1 MDAVAQRA
9 PIQARPF
16 DWSAGRRQAATGAA
30 VLAVLAGLLHLYI
43 APQHL
48 SHLGHGLFLA
58 LAGAAQVTWGVAFW
72 RKPSAALLRLGVVLA
87 GTLIA
92 LWAITRVLPAP
103 FGHGGPGE
111 AEAYG
116 ILSTVAEGLTLVVLL
131 AMVLAEARSQETL
144 EQGPTL
150 RTFLGLLMVAGIS
163 ALVLYG
169 GGLATERAFPWLGD
183 TDKPSLEQ
191 LVLSPAVP
199 ALPVAPAVA
208 PSASSAPGT
217 GPALLSVQELVPLL
231 TRSGNGPAR
240 TALDAVYLPPVLA
253 QLGNVEL
260 FQGTLAQPSAIFML
274 EEADHEH
281 VVGVAREPLKPLL
294 RLDNREAVEAY
305 EITVL
310 VQSEEHRRSL
320 YLFPLPQG
328 TNPELLYQEKHTLT
342 LVVPLDSTVDSTFT
356 WQLPLELTKEAAQ
369 PTSADQATA
378 AVQPNIDQLASF
390 VEPSEFLTSPLSRGL
405 TRTSTSVNAKGEKSS
420 TVQATYAT
428 PDYWA
433 ATLPAAA
440 ESRYQPDRFIVF
452 TLSET
457 AHTSDLPAGPLTL
470 SLRLDGKE
478 YQADLVEQVVGS
490 PHHRYSL
497 VRFPVEPPSNLRHHF
512 LELRLPGSKSLE
524 WHFPL
529 SYAGARAG
537 SGATL
542 GWGAVL
548 ALMGGLVAAMWPCL
562 FQLTAF
568 FIPAMAGISM
578 QEASRQVAA
587 VRRFQAVRAAFFFV
601 LGFTVVY
608 TVAGAL
614 IGFTAERLVNNPS
627 FASWQRYIGIG
638 AGIIIIGLALRTA
651 AKVRA
656 PLVCKMPILSKM
668 AHSQKAANPLEM
680 MVAGLAYA
688 AGCMTCFGVAV
699 VLAMT
704 VYVGLSGS
712 AFVGA
717 FTLFLFS
724 LGMGI
729 PLIIAASAMAKILPL
744 LTRLEKVIPWM
755 GLASSLL
762 MVGFAVLLITGN
774 YMVLTNWIYRLL
786 P

>member
-1 MDAVAQRA
+1 MDAVARGA
-9 PIQARPF
+9 TIQARPF
-16 DWSAGRRQAATGAA
+16 DWSSGRRRTVTGAA
-30 VLAVLAGLLHLYI
+30 LLALFAGLLHLLL
-43 APQHL
+43 APQHID
-48 SHLGHGLFLA
+48 HLGHGLFLA
-58 LAGAAQVTWGVAFW
+58 LAGVAQVAWGVAFW
-72 RKPSAALLRLGVVLA
+72 RKPSSALFYGVGIVLA
-87 GTLIA
+87 GALIA
-92 LWAITRVLPAP
+92 LWAITRVVPAP

-111 AEAYG
+111 VEAYG
-116 ILSTVAEGLTLVVLL
+116 ILSTVAEGLGLAVLL
-131 AMVLAEARSQETL
+131 AMALVGERPQAT
-144 EQGPTL
+144 QGPTRRAL
-150 RTFLGLLMVAGIS
+150 PALLMVAGIS
-163 ALVLYG
+163 AFVLYG
-169 GGLATERAFPWLGD
+169 AGLAAERTFPWLGD
-183 TDKPSLEQ
+183 KDEPSLEAYG
-191 LVLSPAVP
+191 LSLAAPVVSAPGASPAV
-199 ALPVAPAVA
+199 
-208 PSASSAPGT
+208 
-217 GPALLSVQELVPLL
+217 QELLPIGVLMTTL
-231 TRSGNGPAR
+231 NRAGNGPGG
-240 TALDAVYLPPVLA
+240 TALDMMYLPPVMLA
-253 QLGNVEL
+253 QTGGEEML
-260 FQGTLAQPSAIFML
+260 QGSQAQPTAIFLM

-281 VVGVAREPLKPLL
+281 AVGIAPEPLKPLL
-294 RLDNREAVEAY
+294 RLDAREAVEAY
-305 EITVL
+305 DATVL
-310 VQSEEHRRSL
+310 LQSDIHRSTRL
-320 YLFPLPQG
+320 LFPLPQG
-328 TNPELLYQEKHTLT
+328 TDPDLLYQQGHTLT
-342 LVVPLDSTVDSTFT
+342 LTVPLGAEGSSTFT
-356 WQLPLELTKEAAQ
+356 WQTPLQLTKDAGQ
-369 PTSADQATA
+369 PTSADQPT
-378 AVQPNIDQLASF
+378 VDQSASF
-390 VEPSEFLTSPLSRGL
+390 VEPSELLTSPLSRGL
-405 TRTSTSVNAKGEKSS
+405 TRTSTGVNARGERDI
-420 TVQATYAT
+420 TLQATYAT
-428 PDYWA
+428 PEYWA
-433 ATLPAAA
+433 ATLPSGAAA
-440 ESRYQPDRFIVF
+440 RYQPNRFIVF

-457 AHTSDLPAGPLTL
+457 AHTSDLPAALVAL
-470 SLRLDGKE
+470 SLRLDGRE

-497 VRFPVEPPSNLRHHF
+497 VRFPVEPPSNLRHHT
-512 LELRLPGSKSLE
+512 LELRVPGSKSLE

-529 SYAGARAG
+529 IYAGAGAG

-601 LGFTVVY
+601 LGFTLVY
-608 TVAGAL
+608 TIAGAL
-614 IGFTAERLVNNPS
+614 IGFTAERLMNSPS
-627 FASWQRYIGIG
+627 FAVWQRSIGIG

-688 AGCMTCFGVAV
+688 AGCMTCFGVAI

-729 PLIIAASAMAKILPL
+729 PLIIAASAMAKVLPL
-744 LTRLEKVIPWM
+744 LSRLERVIPWL

-774 YMVLTNWIYRLL
+774 YMVLTEWIYRLL